1 MGNTT
6 NFPQMY
12 SKLFDLQ
19 APINNNDILELMKIQ
34 GYGSKALQYNTIITI
49 KQSYINFSDTFIL

>member
-34 GYGSKALQYNTIITI
+34 GYGSKALQ
-49 KQSYINFSDTFIL
+49 